1 MDNSKRMCYTCF
13 PGKQYIGKFIF
24 AKVEWIMEKESKIIV
39 GFKTVILGLCLYIIE
54 LLSLPIFGILQK
66 MQTNGDGFYS
76 DFWKYAG
83 AQPYPAIFILT
94 GIVIV
99 LGIAFIIWG
108 YKDKK

>member
-1 MDNSKRMCYTCF
+1 
-13 PGKQYIGKFIF
+13 
-24 AKVEWIMEKESKIIV
+24 
-39 GFKTVILGLCLYIIE
+39 
-54 LLSLPIFGILQK
+54 

-83 AQPYPAIFILT
+83 VQPYPVIFILT

-99 LGIAFIIWG
+99 LGIALIILG

>member
-1 MDNSKRMCYTCF
+1 
-13 PGKQYIGKFIF
+13 
-24 AKVEWIMEKESKIIV
+24 MEKESKIIV
-39 GFKTVILGLCLYIIE
+39 GFKTVVLGLCLYIIE
-54 LLSLPIFGILQK
+54 LLSLPVFGILQK

-83 AQPYPAIFILT
+83 VRPYPVIFILT

-99 LGIAFIIWG
+99 LGIALIILG